1 MELYLGLS
9 FDELRRLLDFLKTV
23 DGPESAWAES
33 ILVERSIESVR
44 GEFQF
49 VARLGLHFYPEFQQ
63 FRAASEPEAE
73 REVAES
79 KQVFSEVF
87 EAELLDFARRQDEG

>member
-1 MELYLGLS
+1 MEVYLKLT
-9 FDELRRLLDFLKTV
+9 FDELRRLLDFLKAT
-23 DGPESAWAES
+23 DGAESAWAAG
-33 ILVERSIESVR
+33 ILFERSAEAVR

-79 KQVFSEVF
+79 KQIFGEAF
-87 EAELLDFARRQDEG
+87 EAELLDFARRQTE